1 MPELPDVE
9 VFRRYLE
16 QHTHGHRIRDV
27 HVLNPELLEGIDARH
42 FRERIRGHTV
52 SGTHRHGKYLFMDLG
67 TDLHVVLHFGM
78 SGYLRKLASGE
89 TPSRHTRVLFDLD
102 DGALAY
108 VVPRKLA
115 RIGLVSSRA
124 ELIAAK
130 GLGLDALDK
139 RLDFDTFH
147 RLLTGRGTLKCALMN
162 QSLIAGVGN
171 VYSDEILF
179 HARLDPRRA
188 LATLDERE
196 WHRLYQ
202 SMQQVLKEAISRGAE
217 PQRLPQGWLLRHRRA
232 GQRCEC
238 GGNTAHLSLCGR
250 SAYFCPA
257 CQH

>member
-67 TDLHVVLHFGM
+67 ADLHVVLHFGM

-102 DGALAY
+102 DGLLAY

-139 RLDFDTFH
+139 RLDLDTFH